1 MGKHLWTE
9 DADEQ
14 IGDNQSGCV
23 RGVLHALD
31 YHHWHYN
38 VKKLLPHKKHNGP
51 RHVKGNVRP
60 KTRLNVHE
68 ADEAQKL
75 LERGS
80 GFPAQSRLQRTF
92 SIHHLESL
100 DYVPYEESTGQGHP
114 IIFLCSNA
122 NSDTSA
128 TATGLQDQG
137 HTKGTKKPI
146 ACNEKCNVDGTS
158 DVSNYV
164 EHKHLFEN
172 HTLCPEKFEE
182 ARATSAD
189 EQHVEANKD
198 LLQKKLQNTDGNA
211 NGFHCLQASNMQA
224 RLAKSGSFPVA
235 DTDLSHNRNYRPS
248 KLKNKQNEAWSFPKQ
263 ELFSSTQAPKL
274 VASKFPKDI
283 YTKLG
288 PFMADDSGGKVR
300 NQDAFFSSM
309 DSTQGLDKQ
318 GSDKIV
324 KGPLYEDNSVY
335 DLNKGTPTHI
345 KRASSLNESLQ
356 RYAQLFENGF
366 DREVKLHFSE
376 SLKLTNEY
384 DIPSGGHEPISFK
397 RACSLPHFD
406 SYCSLQNGLYCD
418 ARFSGIPISKV
429 VDINRNFES
438 ESHNEPKPVGL
449 ISIEN
454 CIPLGAN
461 EETECSYNLVEQS
474 DSTPKNEDLAS
485 LTVRINDQSTPEM
498 FRLREERD
506 EQTVGESELEKQ
518 QEITLAE
525 TASNRL
531 PPSPVSIFQT
541 CFQEDVTGPADFPT
555 SKGNYGNEKES
566 SVDSPSCSCNIA
578 NSETFKM
585 ANKSVKNY
593 NHTKSF
599 TNNIADFNYVREVLE
614 WSGLDG
620 NGFLGP
626 WHSMDQLSNPS
637 MFEEVT
643 ACCPHKP
650 QCCPHK
656 PQCCHHRLLF
666 DLINEVL
673 LEIYES
679 SFTYYPRALSFHC
692 HVHPMPGG
700 YRVLEEVWARISRT
714 LSLRPEVDQSV
725 DRGVANDLGKDVG
738 WMNLQLETEY
748 VALELEDL
756 IFDQLVEQV
765 ICS

>member
-1 MGKHLWTE
+1 MCLLQHLII
-9 DADEQ
+9 Q
-14 IGDNQSGCV
+14 
-23 RGVLHALD
+23 GVYALD
-31 YHHWHYN
+31 LIFF
-38 VKKLLPHKKHNGP
+38 VSLSLSLGNG
-51 RHVKGNVRP
+51 RP

-75 LERGS
+75 LERAS

-100 DYVPYEESTGQGHP
+100 DYVPHEESTGQGHP
-114 IIFLCSNA
+114 VIFLCSNA
-122 NSDTSA
+122 DSDTSA
-128 TATGLQDQG
+128 TAARLQDQG
-137 HTKGTKKPI
+137 HTKGTKNRI
-146 ACNEKCNVDGTS
+146 ACHEKCNVDGTS

-164 EHKHLFEN
+164 EHKQLIEN

-189 EQHVEANKD
+189 KQHVEANKD
-198 LLQKKLQNTDGNA
+198 LFQKKLQNTDGNA

-248 KLKNKQNEAWSFPKQ
+248 KLKNKQNEAWSFPKG

-288 PFMADDSGGKVR
+288 PFLADDSGGKVR

-309 DSTQGLDKQ
+309 NSTQGLDKQ
-318 GSDKIV
+318 GSDKVI
-324 KGPLYEDNSVY
+324 KGPFYEDNSVY

-366 DREVKLHFSE
+366 GREAKLHLSE

-384 DIPSGGHEPISFK
+384 DIPSGGREPISFK
-397 RACSLPHFD
+397 RACSLPHLD
-406 SYCSLQNGLYCD
+406 SYRSLQDGLYCV
-418 ARFSGIPISKV
+418 ARFSGIPIRKV
-429 VDINRNFES
+429 VDINKNFES

-454 CIPLGAN
+454 CIPLAN
-461 EETECSYNLVEQS
+461 EETECSYKLVEQS
-474 DSTPKNEDLAS
+474 DSSPKNEDSAS
-485 LTVRINDQSTPEM
+485 VTVRINDQSTAEM
-498 FRLREERD
+498 FRLRGERD

-525 TASNRL
+525 TASSRL
-531 PPSPVSIFQT
+531 PQPSPVSIFQT
-541 CFQEDVTGPADFPT
+541 CFQEDVTSPADFPT

-566 SVDSPSCSCNIA
+566 SVDSLSCSCNIA
-578 NSETFKM
+578 NSETFKI

-614 WSGLDG
+614 RSGLDG

-626 WHSMDQLSNPS
+626 WHSMDQPLNPLV
-637 MFEEVT
+637 FEEVT
-643 ACCPHKP
+643 ASCPHE
-650 QCCPHK
+650 
-656 PQCCHHRLLF
+656 PQCCHHQLLF

-673 LEIYES
+673 LEIYDS
-679 SFTYYPRALSFHC
+679 SFTYYPRALSFNC
-692 HVHPMPGG
+692 HVRPMPGG

-725 DRGVANDLGKDVG
+725 DSGVAHDLGKDVG
-738 WMNLQLETEY
+738 GMNLQLETEC

-756 IFDQLVEQV
+756 IFDQLLEEV